1 MSGRYWKVGLAAA
14 GGGVL
19 LFLSGGVA
27 APSVTA
33 SLSAVGYV
41 LYVRGPDNSVRV
53 CGVLSAPLFRGL
65 GVFQCSAR
73 VLGVDLVGT
82 FCGNF

>member
-1 MSGRYWKVGLAAA
+1 MQVGLAAA

-27 APSVTA
+27 APSVSA

-41 LYVRGPDNSVRV
+41 RRFAERFLLWSYSSLCFTARFCPG
-53 CGVLSAPLFRGL
+53 LFENGSKC
-65 GVFQCSAR
+65 V
-73 VLGVDLVGT
+73 VPV
-82 FCGNF
+82 NFYNG